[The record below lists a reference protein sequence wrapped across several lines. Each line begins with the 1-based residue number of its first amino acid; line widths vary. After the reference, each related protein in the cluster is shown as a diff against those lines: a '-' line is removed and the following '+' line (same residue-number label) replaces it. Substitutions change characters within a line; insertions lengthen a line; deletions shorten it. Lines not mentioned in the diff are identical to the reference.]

1 VTSKCCAGLEH
12 GDAGWNP
19 VHVLNK
25 AAASGSVE
33 MTAWVARQP
42 GVKLMAST
50 MCAAAE
56 NGCTAVCEY
65 LLSQHC
71 PLTAYA
77 CTRAAA
83 GDHLSMLLW
92 LRDNGCPWD
101 VDAVCTAAVR
111 GGSVEVSA
119 YLQQQEI
126 VSPVAQLTDMLS
138 MLHCLVVGYS
148 SKAVQSAMCSGVTCC
163 SIM

>member
-1 VTSKCCAGLEH
+1 MLHWACEH
-12 GDAGWNP
+12 ADASWNP

-33 MTAWVARQP
+33 MTAWVAQQP

-65 LLSQHC
+65 LLSQQC

-83 GDHLSMLLW
+83 GDHLSTLLW

-101 VDAVCTAAVR
+101 VSALSTAAVR
-111 GGSVEVSA
+111 EGSVEVLA
-119 YLQQQEI
+119 YLQQQELM
-126 VSPVAQLTDMLS
+126 SPVAQLTTMLS
-138 MLHCLVVGYS
+138 MLNT
-148 SKAVQSAMCSGVTCC
+148 A
-163 SIM
+163 